1 MQPTTLQLLE
11 SELKQ
16 LKENLDFLK
25 ELKSAN
31 AEARMLREKKIQI
44 MHNLRYILEY
54 GGEIVGAELSQEWHK
69 NWNECK
75 AIAGREFAR
84 D

>member
-1 MQPTTLQLLE
+1 MELATFTQLETELNQLRQNLE
-11 SELKQ
+11 
-16 LKENLDFLK
+16 FLK
-25 ELKSAN
+25 ELESEN

-69 NWNECK
+69 KWNECK
-75 AIAGREFAR
+75 AIAGREFTR

>member
-25 ELKSAN
+25 ELKNEN
-31 AEARMLREKKIQI
+31 AEARMISERNKQI
-44 MHNLRYILEY
+44 KHNLRYILEY
-54 GGEIVGAELSQEWHK
+54 GEEIVGEKIRQGIS
-69 NWNECK
+69 
-75 AIAGREFAR
+75 
-84 D
+84 

>member
-31 AEARMLREKKIQI
+31 AEARMLSERKKQI
-44 MHNLRYILEY
+44 KHNLRYILEY
-54 GGEIVGAELSQEWHK
+54 GEEIVGEKIRQS
-69 NWNECK
+69 
-75 AIAGREFAR
+75 IS
-84 D
+84 

>member
-25 ELKSAN
+25 EDKSAN
-31 AEARMLREKKIQI
+31 AEARMISERKKLIK
-44 MHNLRYILEY
+44 HNLRYILEY
-54 GGEIVGAELSQEWHK
+54 GEESVGEKIRQGIS
-69 NWNECK
+69 
-75 AIAGREFAR
+75 
-84 D
+84 